1 MAIIKTSKNMIIKTT
16 NKESVVCGKKIE
28 ETTESKWVE
37 AINGK
42 LVLSTPK
49 KIFSNGNRK

>member
-1 MAIIKTSKNMIIKTT
+1 MIIKTT